1 MATRTALH
9 KVFVYGT
16 LKTGQPNNYLLK
28 GPGVARLVGAAKLA
42 QRYPL
47 VVAPS
52 YGNPCLLAK
61 EGDGQVRLEASGVG
75 YQQPRYHINR
85 VLFDISRLLENRR
98 ASVQNYVLVVY
109 K

>member
-47 VVAPS
+47 VVATP
-52 YGNPCLLAK
+52 YGIPGLLAR
-61 EGDGQVRLEASGVG
+61 EGAGQVRLEASGVR
-75 YQQPRYHINR
+75 QQTISSP
-85 VLFDISRLLENRR
+85 DITQIECSLT
-98 ASVQNYVLVVY
+98 LVDCW
-109 K
+109 

>member
-1 MATRTALH
+1 MATTPTALH

-61 EGDGQVRLEASGVG
+61 EGDGKVRLEASGVG
-75 YQQPRYHINR
+75 YQ
-85 VLFDISRLLENRR
+85 
-98 ASVQNYVLVVY
+98 
-109 K
+109 